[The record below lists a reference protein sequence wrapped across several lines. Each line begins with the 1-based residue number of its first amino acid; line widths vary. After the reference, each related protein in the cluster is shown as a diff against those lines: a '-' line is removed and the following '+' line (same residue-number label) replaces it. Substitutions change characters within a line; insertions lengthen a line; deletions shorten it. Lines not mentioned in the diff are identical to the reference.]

1 MLVRWAA
8 RPAQPVNSWREI
20 NRVIDE
26 TFGLGNGADGWFDRA
41 WAPAVDV
48 TEDQKAYVIALE
60 VPGVKPEEVKIHLD
74 GNRLIV
80 SGEKKQEVEER
91 TDRLHRFERRFG
103 SFSRTFTLPD
113 TVNTEAIE
121 ARTQHG
127 VLTLTLPKSEK
138 AQPRT
143 IPVSAS

>member
-8 RPAQPVNSWREI
+8 RPAQPMNSWREI

-26 TFGLGNGADGWFDRA
+26 TFGLGQGDGWFDRA

-48 TEDQKAYVIALE
+48 TEDQKAYLIALE
-60 VPGVKPEEVKIHLD
+60 LPGVKPDDVKIHLD

-80 SGEKKQEVEER
+80 SGEKKQEAEER

-103 SFSRTFTLPD
+103 TFSRTFTLPE

-121 ARTQHG
+121 ARAQNG

>member
-8 RPAQPVNSWREI
+8 RPAQPMNSWREI

-26 TFGLGNGADGWFDRA
+26 TFGLGQGDGWFDRA

-48 TEDQKAYVIALE
+48 TEDQKAYLIALE
-60 VPGVKPEEVKIHLD
+60 LPGVKPDDVKIHLD

-80 SGEKKQEVEER
+80 SGEKKQEAEER

-103 SFSRTFTLPD
+103 TFSRTFTLPE
-113 TVNTEAIE
+113 TVNTEAIG
-121 ARTQHG
+121 ARAQNG

>member
-8 RPAQPVNSWREI
+8 RPAQPMNSWREI

-26 TFGLGNGADGWFDRA
+26 TFGLGQGDGWFDRA

-48 TEDQKAYVIALE
+48 TEDQKAYLIALE
-60 VPGVKPEEVKIHLD
+60 LPGVKPEDVKIHLD

-80 SGEKKQEVEER
+80 SGEKKQEAEER

-103 SFSRTFTLPD
+103 TFSRTFTLPE

-121 ARTQHG
+121 ARAQNG

>member
-8 RPAQPVNSWREI
+8 RPAQPMNSWREI

-26 TFGLGNGADGWFDRA
+26 TFGLGQGDGWFDRA

-48 TEDQKAYVIALE
+48 TEDQKAYLIALE
-60 VPGVKPEEVKIHLD
+60 LPGVKPDDVKIHLD

-80 SGEKKQEVEER
+80 SGEKKQEAEER

-103 SFSRTFTLPD
+103 IFSRTFTLPE

-121 ARTQHG
+121 ARAQNG

>member
-8 RPAQPVNSWREI
+8 RPTHASNSWREL
-20 NRVIDE
+20 NRALDQ
-26 TFGLGNGADGWFDRA
+26 TFGLNNDGWFDRA

-48 TEDQKAYVIALE
+48 SEDQKSFLISLE
-60 VPGVKPEEVKIHLD
+60 VPGVKAEDVKIQLD

-80 SGEKKQEVEER
+80 SGEKRQETEDR
-91 TDRLHRFERRFG
+91 TDRVHRYERRYG
-103 SFSRTFTLPD
+103 SFSRTFTLPE
-113 TVNTEAIE
+113 TVNVDAIE
-121 ARTQHG
+121 AKAQNG

-143 IPVSAS
+143 IPVAG